1 MRMREKLL
9 LNVYLAAT
17 LKTYEFLVPY
27 DLTVGEVA
35 NLVARLLESKA
46 GPYFLAPTSAGLM
59 LLGCDDAGRLLG
71 GSETVRN
78 YARAGVLVNGRCVAL
93 V

>member
-1 MRMREKLL
+1 MREKLL

-27 DLTVGEVA
+27 DLTVGEAA
-35 NLVARLLESKA
+35 NLMARLLESKA
-46 GPYFLAPTSAGLM
+46 GPYFSAPASAGIM

-71 GSETVRN
+71 EGEPVRD
-78 YARAGVLVNGRCVAL
+78 YVSAGVLVNGRCVAL